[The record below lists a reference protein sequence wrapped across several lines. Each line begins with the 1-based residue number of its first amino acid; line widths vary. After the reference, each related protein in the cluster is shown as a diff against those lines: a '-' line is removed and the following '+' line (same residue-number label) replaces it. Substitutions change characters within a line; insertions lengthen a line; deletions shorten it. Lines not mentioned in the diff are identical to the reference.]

1 MEHVEVVREG
11 NVAVVTICRP
21 RVRNAMNAQVWE
33 QLRRAGEELAE
44 EPPSAVILTGAGD
57 HFSAGMDLSPQNTL
71 LMEVVV
77 GISQRDQEALR
88 GLIER
93 LKKTAHVWATVGCPV
108 VAAIE
113 GACVGAGLELAL
125 AADVRV
131 SSTSARLGL
140 PEATLGMVPDVG
152 GTTRL
157 TRLLGASRAAQMILT
172 GELISADKALAWGL
186 VDELCA
192 PGEALRAARAFV
204 DRLRATPV
212 AGREALAL
220 IRAVDELGDQSFNAE
235 TEAGVR
241 ALLSGEVLQVMAA
254 RSAEQ

>member
-1 MEHVEVVREG
+1 
-11 NVAVVTICRP
+11 
-21 RVRNAMNAQVWE
+21 VWD
-33 QLRRAGEELAE
+33 QLRRAGEALAE
-44 EPPSAVILTGAGD
+44 NPPGAVILTGAGE

-71 LMEVVV
+71 LMEVAG
-77 GISQRDQEALR
+77 GIAQHDEVALR

-93 LKKTAHVWATVGCPV
+93 LKQTTHVWTTVGCPV

-113 GACVGAGLELAL
+113 GACVGAGLELVL

-131 SSTSARLGL
+131 ASTSARLGL

-152 GTTRL
+152 GTVRL
-157 TRLLGASRAAQMILT
+157 TRLVGTSRATQMILT
-172 GELISADKALAWGL
+172 GELISANLALSWGL

-192 PGEALRAARAFV
+192 PGDALIAARSFV
-204 DRLRATPV
+204 GRLRATPV

-254 RSAEQ
+254 RSARH